1 MQRDDGRS
9 LLKCCELGF
18 NLQSL
23 DFEFG
28 DAPTSIILSND
39 PLDDQV
45 NVALD
50 RFASSFA
57 RVDVEFAAKRC
68 RSSL

>member
-1 MQRDDGRS
+1 MIRLMTKSMLRWRS
-9 LLKCCELGF
+9 L
-18 NLQSL
+18 
-23 DFEFG
+23 
-28 DAPTSIILSND
+28 SIR
-39 PLDDQV
+39 
-45 NVALD
+45 D